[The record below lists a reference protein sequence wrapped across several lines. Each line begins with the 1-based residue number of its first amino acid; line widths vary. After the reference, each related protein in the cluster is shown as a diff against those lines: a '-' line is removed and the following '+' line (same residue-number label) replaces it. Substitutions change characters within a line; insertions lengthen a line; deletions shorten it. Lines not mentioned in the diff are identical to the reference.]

1 MMVTLRLSS
10 VNLTIYHSM
19 NGIILFNHLQVI
31 TLYKLFW
38 MYHVTTCNTVMIF
51 FWIII
56 FLLPDIFFSK
66 FSLQKLCITIHSV
79 KRTIYGE
86 NCNIEFPCFPN
97 MMKLPIK
104 KKLSDN
110 EKIHVHIIYTDGKYF
125 AKAVFLHDFLFVH
138 RMQLFF

>member
-51 FWIII
+51 FWIMI
-56 FLLPDIFFSK
+56 FLLPDIFFFKVLITKTVHHHTFSK
-66 FSLQKLCITIHSV
+66 ENHLWRKL
-79 KRTIYGE
+79 
-86 NCNIEFPCFPN
+86 
-97 MMKLPIK
+97 
-104 KKLSDN
+104 
-110 EKIHVHIIYTDGKYF
+110 
-125 AKAVFLHDFLFVH
+125 
-138 RMQLFF
+138 